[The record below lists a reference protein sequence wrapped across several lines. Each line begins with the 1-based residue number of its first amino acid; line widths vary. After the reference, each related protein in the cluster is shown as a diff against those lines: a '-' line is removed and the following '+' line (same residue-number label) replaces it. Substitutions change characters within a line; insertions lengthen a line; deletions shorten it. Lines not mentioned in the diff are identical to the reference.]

1 MRIKT
6 IIKIINLIGEPIIK
20 NKLQK
25 MYYDVFQEDDRN
37 NIKEEILSLAQKAG
51 LDIKFNN

>member
-1 MRIKT
+1 
-6 IIKIINLIGEPIIK
+6 
-20 NKLQK
+20 
-25 MYYDVFQEDDRN
+25 MYYDAFQEDDRN